1 MQTIIIVKDG
11 QAISF
16 TYNELTPDLD
26 FEAAVKAAAED
37 YLHTV
42 HGYIYYVAQKKAFT
56 WTDVV
61 SALPAYICERHGFK
75 PIVAQI
81 SNKLVNADDLV
92 IDMDTIK
99 QLFEK
104 QQEKL
109 NHDNDKYSK

>member
-1 MQTIIIVKDG
+1 MQTIIVIKGD

-16 TYNELTPDLD
+16 TYNERIPNLD
-26 FEAAVKAAAED
+26 FEAAVKAAAEE
-37 YLHTV
+37 YLHTA
-42 HGYIYYVAQKKAFT
+42 HGYIYYVAQNKAFT

>member
-1 MQTIIIVKDG
+1 MQTIIVVNDG
-11 QAISF
+11 KAISF
-16 TYNELTPDLD
+16 TYNELIPNLD
-26 FEAAVKAAAED
+26 FEAAAKAAAED

-42 HGYIYYVAQKKAFT
+42 HGYMYYVAQNKAFT

-61 SALPAYICERHGFK
+61 STLPAYICEQHGFK
-75 PIVAQI
+75 PVVAQF

-104 QQEKL
+104 QQERVK
-109 NHDNDKYSK
+109 S